1 MMAHGRRQ
9 RRRYKRRSTGQTDYH
24 RRLKLL
30 RGGTP
35 RAVVRVTNTQ
45 VICQLIGYED
55 EGDQVISAAD
65 GSSLR
70 SKYAWPSKASTKS
83 VPAAY
88 CTGYALGKQVQK
100 AGHDEAVLDIGLAAS
115 TPGNRVFAALKG
127 MVDAGLLV
135 PHSEEI
141 FPSDDRL
148 AGAHIDKSIAG
159 AVKKTKTA
167 IEEAN

>member
-1 MMAHGRRQ
+1 MAQGKRQ

-35 RAVVRVTNTQ
+35 RAVVRITNTQ
-45 VICQLIGYED
+45 VICQLVSYQS

-65 GSSLR
+65 GKSLR

-88 CTGYALGKQVQK
+88 CTGYALAKQVQK
-100 AGHDEAVLDIGLAAS
+100 SGHDEAVLDIGLAAS

-127 MVDAGLLV
+127 MVDGGLWV
-135 PHSEEI
+135 PPSEDI
-141 FPSDDRL
+141 FPSEERI
-148 AGAHIDKSIAG
+148 AGAHINDSIAG
-159 AVKKTKTA
+159 AVEKTKTA

>member
-1 MMAHGRRQ
+1 MAQGKRQ

-35 RAVVRVTNTQ
+35 RAVVRITNTQ
-45 VICQLIGYED
+45 IICPLVSYQS

-65 GSSLR
+65 GKSLR

-88 CTGYALGKQVQK
+88 CTGYALAKQVQK
-100 AGHDEAVLDIGLAAS
+100 SGHDEAVLDIGLAAS

-127 MVDAGLLV
+127 MVDGGLWV
-135 PHSEEI
+135 PHSEDI
-141 FPSDDRL
+141 FPSEERI
-148 AGAHIDKSIAG
+148 AGAHINDSIAG
-159 AVKKTKTA
+159 AVEKTKTA

>member
-1 MMAHGRRQ
+1 MAHGRRQ

-115 TPGNRVFAALKG
+115 TSGNRVFAALKG
-127 MVDAGLLV
+127 MVDAGLWV

-141 FPSDDRL
+141 FPSDARL

-159 AVKKTKTA
+159 AVDKTKAA

>member
-1 MMAHGRRQ
+1 MAHGRRQ

-30 RGGTP
+30 RSGTP

-45 VICQLIGYED
+45 VICQLVGYED
-55 EGDQVISAAD
+55 DGDQVISAAD

-70 SKYAWPSKASTKS
+70 GKYAWPSKVSTKS

-127 MVDAGLLV
+127 MVDAGLWV

-141 FPSDDRL
+141 FPSDERL
-148 AGAHIDKSIAG
+148 AGEHIDKSIAG
-159 AVKKTKTA
+159 AVDKTKAA

>member
-1 MMAHGRRQ
+1 MAHGRRQ

-30 RGGTP
+30 RSGTP

-45 VICQLIGYED
+45 VICQLVGYD
-55 EGDQVISAAD
+55 DDGDQVISAAD

-70 SKYAWPSKASTKS
+70 GKYAWPSKVSTKS

-127 MVDAGLLV
+127 MVDAGLWV

-141 FPSDDRL
+141 FPSDERL
-148 AGAHIDKSIAG
+148 AGEHIDKSIAG
-159 AVKKTKTA
+159 AVDKTKAA

>member
-127 MVDAGLLV
+127 MVDAGLWV

-141 FPSDDRL
+141 FPSDERL
-148 AGAHIDKSIAG
+148 SGDHIDKSIAG
-159 AVKKTKTA
+159 AVDKTKAA

>member
-1 MMAHGRRQ
+1 MPQRKRQ

-35 RAVVRVTNTQ
+35 RAVVRITNTQ
-45 VICQLIGYED
+45 VICQLVSYQS

-65 GSSLR
+65 GKSLR

-88 CTGYALGKQVQK
+88 CTGYALAKQVQK
-100 AGHDEAVLDIGLAAS
+100 SGHDEAVLDIGLAAS

-127 MVDAGLLV
+127 MVDGGLWV
-135 PHSEEI
+135 PHSEDI
-141 FPSDDRL
+141 FPSEERI
-148 AGAHIDKSIAG
+148 AGAHINDSIAG
-159 AVKKTKTA
+159 AVEKTKTA